1 MRAQI
6 EEALERLR
14 PSLRLDGGDLRL
26 IDVSK
31 DGVVRIGLTGVC
43 AGCPMSR
50 MLLQL
55 GIEASLKDT
64 PGVTKIETIDERNA
78 LD

>member
-1 MRAQI
+1 
-6 EEALERLR
+6 
-14 PSLRLDGGDLRL
+14 
-26 IDVSK
+26 
-31 DGVVRIGLTGVC
+31 
-43 AGCPMSR
+43 MSR

-78 LD
+78 ID